1 MQPVSSTMWLSMT
14 FLPLM
19 PTWSRFKI
27 DWHGCPIAKGSIKL
41 LFPKKSKAS
50 KHLPTLPHS
59 WLRKVKAA
67 LPH

>member
-1 MQPVSSTMWLSMT
+1 MQPVSSTMRLSMI

-27 DWHGCPIAKGSIKL
+27 DWNGCPIAKGSIKL

-59 WLRKVKAA
+59 RLQKVKAA
-67 LPH
+67 LPR